1 MFSRPERLL
10 KRLPPSPSRD
20 GSSEEDDEF
29 HSNVKINFLTNQ
41 DNIVPSII
49 SYGEGQSVS
58 GSDLDTPTYTFGMNR
73 AGNDC
78 SSMNSLSDKDASKKS
93 LKMPSNENFFKLI
106 ANYNA
111 NRKDSGKSNK
121 LSSSNSDDNCTK
133 SKQLKNTSNVEQRM
147 S

>member
-1 MFSRPERLL
+1 M

-29 HSNVKINFLTNQ
+29 HSNVKINFLSSHHQ

-49 SYGEGQSVS
+49 SYAEGQSVS
-58 GSDLDTPTYTFGMNR
+58 GSDLDTPTYPLGMKR

-106 ANYNA
+106 ANYNG
-111 NRKDSGKSNK
+111 NRKDSGKSHKSNK

-133 SKQLKNTSNVEQRM
+133 SKTLMNM
-147 S
+147 SITNPTQMS